1 MNDQLLSQNLNNYDE
16 ATRKTVESLIEQ
28 ERQKTRAM
36 LTASPLPPAV
46 LIGSVSGQAGLFNAI
61 GE

>member
-1 MNDQLLSQNLNNYDE
+1 MNDQLLSQNLNDYDAE
-16 ATRKTVESLIEQ
+16 TQRVVESLIEQ